1 MSFVTGLVG
10 SLTQGV
16 NAFTNRELERQN
28 RQQLLS
34 EEIANRQAMQPVI
47 ARERQAAF
55 EQDQRFKDQAQPDEL
70 RRKEA
75 EMNFIADVQRRI
87 TEAASSIKIKTTPG
101 LREALAAG
109 DLGKASQFVVTKGD
123 EDFVVAYQKMARDM
137 INNSPYEKE
146 SARQRAITEAKQQRI
161 KLGIEKAPGL
171 RGGGSGT
178 QAQSGGRLS
187 PITDKKTNNKRLAAI
202 DKSIEDAKS
211 DIADVISD
219 YNSAKAEE
227 KGRYQKEYSAL
238 IKQLRELEAT
248 RNALTGN
255 EFGVITEEEKA
266 QAESYLPKTQ
276 QQTGKPVPAK
286 QKRSAYN
293 QIGDF
298 FAKWAKLMEPGVI
311 QRRLENGRDIS
322 RPPAAVSKPSLQGTS
337 LLQSPAM
344 SRQPSTQEALK
355 AQKFNDLVNTISTQL
370 KRQLSNDER
379 GFIASGIYDGSFDNL
394 VFDFNEG
401 TFTKPGANSKRP
413 VKDLVDS
420 NIGDFAAE
428 NSFQFIPN
436 FRSAI
441 AEALRGPFLTDKGVE
456 AFSK

>member
-34 EEIANRQAMQPVI
+34 DEIAKRKAMLPV
-47 ARERQAAF
+47 ALDEQRAKF
-55 EQDQRFKDQAQPDEL
+55 EQEQQLKDMAQPDEF

-75 EMNFIADVQRRI
+75 EMNFIADVQRKI
-87 TEAASSIKIKTTPG
+87 TEKANSIEIKTTPG

-109 DLGKASQFVVTKGD
+109 DLAKASQFVMTKGD
-123 EDFVVAYQKMARDM
+123 ESFMQNYLKMARD
-137 INNSPYEKE
+137 IISNSPYEKE

-202 DKSIEDAKS
+202 DKSIEDTKS
-211 DIADVISD
+211 NIAYVISD

-227 KGRYQKEYSAL
+227 KGRYQKEHSAL

-255 EFGVITEEEKA
+255 AGFMPTEEEKA

-286 QKRSAYN
+286 QKSSAYN

-298 FAKWAKLMEPGVI
+298 FAKWAKV
-311 QRRLENGRDIS
+311 
-322 RPPAAVSKPSLQGTS
+322 LQ
-337 LLQSPAM
+337 
-344 SRQPSTQEALK
+344 K
-355 AQKFNDLVNTISTQL
+355 K
-370 KRQLSNDER
+370 
-379 GFIASGIYDGSFDNL
+379 
-394 VFDFNEG
+394 
-401 TFTKPGANSKRP
+401 
-413 VKDLVDS
+413 
-420 NIGDFAAE
+420 
-428 NSFQFIPN
+428 
-436 FRSAI
+436 
-441 AEALRGPFLTDKGVE
+441 
-456 AFSK
+456 

>member
-34 EEIANRQAMQPVI
+34 DEIAKRKAMLPV
-47 ARERQAAF
+47 ALDEQRAKF
-55 EQDQRFKDQAQPDEL
+55 EQEQQLKDMAQPDEL

-146 SARQRAITEAKQQRI
+146 SARQRAITEAKRQRI
-161 KLGIEKAPGL
+161 KLGIEKAPGST
-171 RGGGSGT
+171 GGGSGA
-178 QAQSGGRLS
+178 QAQSGGRPS

-202 DKSIEDAKS
+202 DKSIEKIKG
-211 DIADVISD
+211 DIARE
-219 YNSAKAEE
+219 SAYEDADPSIVRGLVAK
-227 KGRYQKEYSAL
+227 
-238 IKQLRELEAT
+238 LRELESQ
-248 RNALTGN
+248 RGVLTGDAG
-255 EFGVITEEEKA
+255 FVPTEEERA

-276 QQTGKPVPAK
+276 QQIGKPVPAK

-298 FAKWAKLMEPGVI
+298 FAKWAKV
-311 QRRLENGRDIS
+311 
-322 RPPAAVSKPSLQGTS
+322 LQ
-337 LLQSPAM
+337 
-344 SRQPSTQEALK
+344 K
-355 AQKFNDLVNTISTQL
+355 K
-370 KRQLSNDER
+370 
-379 GFIASGIYDGSFDNL
+379 
-394 VFDFNEG
+394 
-401 TFTKPGANSKRP
+401 
-413 VKDLVDS
+413 
-420 NIGDFAAE
+420 
-428 NSFQFIPN
+428 
-436 FRSAI
+436 
-441 AEALRGPFLTDKGVE
+441 
-456 AFSK
+456 